1 MKISGSRA
9 MTAAG
14 LLIVLAAIVLWLAAA
29 PVMHAQAGRVLAPQD
44 SRVQVFGGNEIG
56 VSLQDIDPSDVT
68 RLKLPSASGALVS
81 AVRSDG
87 PAARAGFKVGDVVVS
102 FDGQSVRGA
111 KQLTRMID
119 ETPDGREVEAIVLRD
134 GARVNLKVAP
144 SVSDTLN
151 RLFSANGPLQQFQF
165 SGPNGNGFVFG
176 QPFLNDK
183 FFDRLGAGGGDA
195 FGNDTPRLGVEVQ
208 ELSGQLGDYFGTK
221 EGVLIT
227 TVDEGTPAK
236 KAGLKAGDVITKVN
250 NRAVTSPDQ
259 LRRLITGVSG
269 DVTITFYRDR
279 KEMAMTVKL
288 DGGDAPRTII
298 K

>member
-14 LLIVLAAIVLWLAAA
+14 LLIVLTAIVMWLVAA
-29 PVMHAQAGRVLAPQD
+29 PVTHAQAGRVLTPQD
-44 SRVQVFGGNEIG
+44 TRVVFGGNEIG
-56 VSLQDIDPSDVT
+56 VSLQDLDPSDVT
-68 RLKLPSASGALVS
+68 RLKLPAASGALVS

-102 FDGQSVRGA
+102 FDGQTVRGA

-119 ETPDGREVEAIVLRD
+119 ETPNGREVEAIVLRD

-144 SVSDTLN
+144 SASDTLN
-151 RLFSANGPLQQFQF
+151 RLFSSNGPLQQFQF

-176 QPFLNDK
+176 QPFLNDR
-183 FFDRLGAGGGDA
+183 FFDRLGAGGGD
-195 FGNDTPRLGVEVQ
+195 FFSNDTPRLGVEVQ

-250 NRAVTSPDQ
+250 NRAVTSPNQ
-259 LRRLITGVSG
+259 LRQLITGVSG